1 MQVWILAKPNL
12 SRVDFKPFPVN
23 TEMVFFDLSG
33 LVKSATRADTRNLAR
48 CLLGYKLESDAPE
61 VIHMISNHFI
71 NKFNLFKNDK
81 EVQEFMGVYEK
92 ELKMEG
98 RMEGE
103 VRGEVK
109 LLYNKLN
116 YSDNQI
122 AQELDKPIEVIQEV
136 LEQLRREG
144 KVK

>member
-1 MQVWILAKPNL
+1 
-12 SRVDFKPFPVN
+12 
-23 TEMVFFDLSG
+23 
-33 LVKSATRADTRNLAR
+33 
-48 CLLGYKLESDAPE
+48 
-61 VIHMISNHFI
+61 MISNHFI